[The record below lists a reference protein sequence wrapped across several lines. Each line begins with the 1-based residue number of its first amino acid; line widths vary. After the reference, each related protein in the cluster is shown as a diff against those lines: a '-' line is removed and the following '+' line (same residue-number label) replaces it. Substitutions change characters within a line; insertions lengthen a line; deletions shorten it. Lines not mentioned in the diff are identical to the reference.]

1 MNGNNGKCEKQ
12 PLPFEIFP
20 NTKPLKPNSNTWK
33 QLADPDP
40 EYDDCLKKKRM
51 HITTGI
57 MHKEK
62 QPQAPP
68 LPSNKKVDCLAL
80 LLLEK
85 QIHTHHANHCYA

>member
-40 EYDDCLKKKRM
+40 EYDNFFFFFK
-51 HITTGI
+51 

-68 LPSNKKVDCLAL
+68 LPSHKKVYCLAL